1 MRPTGSAHPVKL
13 IPGLAASHLRHD
25 WILTLC
31 LVVALA
37 AVIAPLLVLMGLKS
51 GTIETLRERLVE
63 DPVYREIRP
72 AHTREFA
79 PEWFEQVARWPG
91 VDFLTPTILP
101 LSSVVQVVHSQGGRV
116 ELFDL
121 IPTGPGDPLL
131 LENGARIPSEGQ
143 VVLSAE
149 AARRMGVSAGDDLQV
164 RVTRTRGT
172 RTEEAREIF
181 EVLSVLDARAG
192 SLPRVYAPLDLVV
205 DVEAFKEGYGA
216 SARGWPGDTPEP
228 FLSFDGAIL
237 LLEEP
242 LDPIARTGL
251 IINTGFARLSDAD
264 PARVR
269 DRIGVPVP
277 AGLTAYDVFTPGSTV
292 TVSNLRAI
300 EQKLRGRQAVVLP
313 YVDQV
318 ALTDDQDREIAVAGL
333 SLSPRQAQLLEITA
347 PPWGGFSGRAAP
359 GDRLASVM
367 LPTGMDAAGLGVVS
381 PGVQTLRLSLEG
393 VGTADGAHP
402 VVPVELLG
410 VLRTGMQRALTY
422 RADTHTFE
430 MARGGY
436 RGFRL
441 YARSIDDVPELAARL
456 REQGLEFVAQVEAI
470 ERIQVLD
477 EGLGRLFWLIALLG
491 ISGGTAVLV
500 ASLYAAVERLRRD
513 LGVLRLL
520 GLSRRHVFFFPVAQ
534 GLMMAGLGLVAAL
547 AGYASLAWAINRTFA
562 SELAPGERF
571 CTLPGEQILMAIAA
585 TLALAVL
592 ASLVAAWR
600 ATRIDPAEAI
610 REH

>member
-1 MRPTGSAHPVKL
+1 MKHPVPAHPIRL

-79 PEWFEQVARWPG
+79 SEWFEQVARWPG

-101 LSSVVQVVHSQGGRV
+101 LSSVLQVVHPQTGRS

-131 LENGARIPSEGQ
+131 LENGARIPGDGQ
-143 VVLSAE
+143 LVLSAE
-149 AARRMGVSAGDDLQV
+149 AARRMGVSAGDALQV

-172 RTEEAREIF
+172 RTEEARETF
-181 EVLSVLDARAG
+181 QVLSVLDARAG

-205 DVEAFKEGYGA
+205 DVEAYKEGYGA
-216 SARGWPGDTPEP
+216 PDRGWAGDTPEP

-251 IINTGFARLSDAD
+251 IINTGFARLADAD
-264 PARVR
+264 RQQSQQR
-269 DRIGVPVP
+269 LGVPVP
-277 AGLTAYDVFTPGSTV
+277 ESLTAYDVFTPGSAV

-300 EQKLRGRQAVVLP
+300 EQKLRGREAVVIP
-313 YVDQV
+313 YVD
-318 ALTDDQDREIAVAGL
+318 ALPLVDDQGRKMVLAGL
-333 SLSPRQAQLLEITA
+333 SLSPRQARLLQA
-347 PPWGGFSGRAAP
+347 PVPPWGGFTGRAAP
-359 GDRLASVM
+359 AGELTSV
-367 LPTGMDAAGLGVVS
+367 LVPKDHSSDSVQVVS
-381 PGVQTLRLSLEG
+381 
-393 VGTADGAHP
+393 DGANTLTLHLDVVGAGDWQHP

-410 VLRTGMQRALTY
+410 VLRTGTQRALTY
-422 RADTHTFE
+422 RADTGSFE

-441 YARSIDDVPELAARL
+441 YAQSIDDVPALAARL
-456 REQGLEFVAQVEAI
+456 QEQGLEFVAQVEAI

-520 GLSRRHVFFFPVAQ
+520 GLARWHVFFFPVAQ
-534 GLMMAGLGLVAAL
+534 GVMIAALGLLAAL
-547 AGYASLAWAINRTFA
+547 GGYASLAWAINRTFA

-571 CTLPGEQILMAIAA
+571 CTLPGEQILIAIAA